1 MLLCTGRRNINHM
14 FRNGFTYVLCLYI
27 TLLGI
32 TVMLGATSIYSSKLQ
47 MEKQLQNHYLAN
59 TLLNI
64 SIHNNLSKIKSS
76 QKTFTES
83 HNEAILWYNWAD
95 STEDSIKYNTV
106 TKLKKWLYLKS
117 NHLLGH

>member
-1 MLLCTGRRNINHM
+1 M

-106 TKLKKWLYLKS
+106 TKLKNGYILNQIIYWDIKSQKIYL
-117 NHLLGH
+117 LLN